1 MSVPVPHSRVL
12 EKIVAINS
20 NINVKLFI
28 NKIMKYQSFFI
39 VASFRNLI
47 FVDT

>member
-20 NINVKLFI
+20 SMNVKMFNISLF
-28 NKIMKYQSFFI
+28 Y
-39 VASFRNLI
+39 L
-47 FVDT
+47 